1 MHVPCF
7 PSPPAVVSPP
17 LSAVAPRCRRDRHLD
32 VRFLVGG
39 HIQLRSGVVESA
51 EGVQQ
56 IGRGCVE
63 QHQRARVETRK
74 MEANSE
80 QTPWCAANEVPTSLS
95 WFMSAGSPSSC
106 SLIISE
112 SCSACL

>member
-56 IGRGCVE
+56 TGRGCVE

-74 MEANSE
+74 MEAKK
-80 QTPWCAANEVPTSLS
+80 
-95 WFMSAGSPSSC
+95 
-106 SLIISE
+106 
-112 SCSACL
+112 